1 MSEENDEVRKVG
13 PYQRL
18 QAILS
23 EGKSAKDLKL
33 TDKAND
39 ILNDLLGEEEEKE
52 KENFWVRVKNF
63 FKKIDS
69 KIFNKGQKVSNRYQ
83 KRN

>member
-52 KENFWVRVKNF
+52 KENFWVRVKSF

>member
-1 MSEENDEVRKVG
+1 MNQEENDEVKKVA

-39 ILNDLLGEEEEKE
+39 ILNELLGEEKE
-52 KENFWVRVKNF
+52 KETFWTKVKDF
-63 FKKIDS
+63 FRKIDS
-69 KIFNKGQKVSNRYQ
+69 KIFSKNQKVTNRYQ

>member
-1 MSEENDEVRKVG
+1 MDQEENNEVKKVP

-39 ILNDLLGEEEEKE
+39 ILNELLGEEKE
-52 KENFWVRVKNF
+52 KETFWTKVKDF

-69 KIFNKGQKVSNRYQ
+69 KIFNKNQKVSNRYQ

>member
-52 KENFWVRVKNF
+52 TFWTRVRNF

-83 KRN
+83 KGN

>member
-39 ILNDLLGEEEEKE
+39 ILNDLLGENEEEE
-52 KENFWVRVKNF
+52 TFWTRVRNF